1 MKVRTEV
8 IEITRDMPGWNA
20 VSRAAEVISADGII
34 CFPTDTVYGF
44 AASIFSERAVSKLRK
59 VKKRGAAEPFVVI
72 VDDAGWVSELASRV
86 TKAHRRLMAK
96 HWPGPLTI
104 LFESSPALPAYVT
117 GGWGTVALRV
127 PNDTLSQCLLG
138 ACGVPLAAP
147 SANPKGKPPAV
158 SAGEVLENF
167 GGEIDLL
174 LDGGTIESSAP
185 STIVAVKS
193 GKVVVLR
200 EGREAVTGSA
210 I

>member
-1 MKVRTEV
+1 
-8 IEITRDMPGWNA
+8 MPEWSA
-20 VSRAAEVISADGII
+20 VSRAAEVINAGGVV

-44 AASIFSERAVSKLRK
+44 AASIFSERAVGRLRE
-59 VKKRGAAEPFVVI
+59 VKKRGAGEPFIVI
-72 VDDAGWVSELASRV
+72 VDDAGWVSELARRI

-104 LFESSPALPAYVT
+104 LFEAAAAVPAYVT
-117 GGWGTVALRV
+117 GGRDTVGLRV

-158 SAGEVLENF
+158 SPGEVLESF
-167 GGEIDLL
+167 GGRIDLL
-174 LDGGTIESSAP
+174 LDGGRMESSDP
-185 STIVAVKS
+185 STIVTVRS

-200 EGREAVTGSA
+200 EGREAVTGNA
-210 I
+210 G